1 MLSLTKSVTKVRAEN
16 ERRGLRE
23 TWWDE
28 DQPIKKVR
36 KVKK

>member
-1 MLSLTKSVTKVRAEN
+1 MLSLTKSVIKVRVEN

-28 DQPIKKVR
+28 DQPIKKVE
-36 KVKK
+36 KVGK